1 MARERRLKV
10 QAIMM
15 GDISEAIVQ
24 TVISALPYAEEV
36 VLRSCVEEVI
46 PKRGIIIEATK
57 EELEGNKDLGGILYH
72 DVVVKPKGSE

>member
-15 GDISEAIVQ
+15 GNISEAIVQ
-24 TVISALPYAEEV
+24 NVVSALPYAEEV
-36 VLRSCVEEVI
+36 ILRACVEEVL

-57 EELEGNKDLGGILYH
+57 EELEDNKDLGGILYH
-72 DVVVKPKGSE
+72 DVEIKPKESK